1 MVRKLGWLALALLV
15 LAGIGWYRGWFRIG
29 TQNADGKRTV
39 EFQIDKAK
47 LQQDATRAESRAA
60 GLVPK

>member
-1 MVRKLGWLALALLV
+1 MVRKLGWLALIVLV
-15 LAGIGWYRGWFRIG
+15 LAAVGWYRGWFRA
-29 TQNADGKRTV
+29 TVQNENGKRTV

-47 LQQDATRAESRAA
+47 LQQDATQAETRAK